1 MVPNGSNWYYYLRFY
16 EKSSAWLICFWFN
29 QKITAPIKKNNT
41 WSTLHTLQ
49 PVWHIKLNLRFIFG
63 IEPFTLACIYFTY
76 EVDWVPVRYISPGE
90 EVQILYLLASMD
102 AKRNARGDETSS
114 DQRVIDHEICKNST
128 CSLKMEWGKVAFN
141 PLQSAH
147 PIAHERC
154 LYINIYKGQFPPCR
168 KSQAKSAL
176 KKTVI
181 PDCQLVRIY
190 YYIYVWFFITYVCLR
205 FVFLLC
211 HLLVDKLSIKP
222 NKR

>member
-1 MVPNGSNWYYYLRFY
+1 M
-16 EKSSAWLICFWFN
+16 
-29 QKITAPIKKNNT
+29 
-41 WSTLHTLQ
+41 
-49 PVWHIKLNLRFIFG
+49 
-63 IEPFTLACIYFTY
+63 
-76 EVDWVPVRYISPGE
+76 
-90 EVQILYLLASMD
+90 QILYLLASMD

-176 KKTVI
+176 KKRWFLIVN
-181 PDCQLVRIY
+181 LFV
-190 YYIYVWFFITYVCLR
+190 YIITYMYDFSLHTYVCVLSFC
-205 FVFLLC
+205 FVICWLINYLLNQISVNNRSNQDRINQSRSETC
-211 HLLVDKLSIKP
+211 KT
-222 NKR
+222 